1 MVEPIGPLSF
11 LRWTGEAAV
20 AQGTNEVS
28 LENGL
33 TTSDQNRA
41 DVMRISK
48 RPILLADR
56 SKIGTVSL
64 RRYGSV
70 HVLITSA
77 RQNPAMWEA
86 GVVVELAGKTDV
98 RGGG

>member
-1 MVEPIGPLSF
+1 
-11 LRWTGEAAV
+11 
-20 AQGTNEVS
+20 
-28 LENGL
+28 
-33 TTSDQNRA
+33 
-41 DVMRISK
+41 
-48 RPILLADR
+48 LADR

-70 HVLITSA
+70 NVLITSA